1 MYECIIKKLKQLT
14 SDPLFTQLLEFF
26 GKALWK
32 TKQARSLINIYVS
45 MLIVHL
51 PVKEIIVI
59 ARRRVHI

>member
-32 TKQARSLINIYVS
+32 TKQEKPDQYICKHVDCSSTSKRDNCNC
-45 MLIVHL
+45 
-51 PVKEIIVI
+51 
-59 ARRRVHI
+59 